1 MAVLKVNII
10 WWCFTELDLILLLFI
25 VGDAVG
31 KQHEN
36 AQKLFGSFR
45 CAECR
50 HGWRDHRVYSA
61 RFPRLFE
68 VRRSDGIE
76 YNVKSSHWRH
86 VSVTYSYL
94 YLTYDFS
101 TWQAWL
107 LDLFIWITWLLPKS
121 KYVFLTFTYW

>member
-1 MAVLKVNII
+1 MMFNRIGLR
-10 WWCFTELDLILLLFI
+10 LLLFI

-68 VRRSDGIE
+68 VRRSYRIE
-76 YNVKSSHWRH
+76 YNVKPSH
-86 VSVTYSYL
+86 
-94 YLTYDFS
+94 
-101 TWQAWL
+101 
-107 LDLFIWITWLLPKS
+107 
-121 KYVFLTFTYW
+121 